1 MGEKSAAEAKALKTQ
16 QELTQNVEDEKQD
29 TDRSKKVFED
39 RLSKEKHDAETIE
52 ATKLEQEDERDLDE
66 SKSAK
71 AKAQHL
77 QARLSEEDVEAWRS
91 QQELARKVEEEKQ
104 KVSETKQTLGERL
117 SNAKRDAASVQDKFT
132 DQLEA
137 RVKTL
142 QDRLASEQAGESK
155 AKDELDAV
163 VAEVRILIAVAG
175 MACVSAIYAFL
186 DRRRLLDRISKQEQ
200 LQRPLMG
207 A

>member
-1 MGEKSAAEAKALKTQ
+1 MGEAALKR
-16 QELTQNVEDEKQD
+16 EVA
-29 TDRSKKVFED
+29 SKN
-39 RLSKEKHDAETIE
+39 IE

-71 AKAQHL
+71 AKVQHL
-77 QARLSEEDVEAWRS
+77 QARLSEEDVETWRS

-117 SNAKRDAASVQDKFT
+117 SKAKRAAASVQDKFT

-137 RVKTL
+137 KVKTL

-155 AKDELDAV
+155 EQDKLNAV

-186 DRRRLLDRISKQEQ
+186 DGRRQLDRIRKQEQ
-200 LQRPLMG
+200 LQRPLLG

>member
-1 MGEKSAAEAKALKTQ
+1 MGEAALKR
-16 QELTQNVEDEKQD
+16 EVASENIAANKLEKEDE
-29 TDRSKKVFED
+29 
-39 RLSKEKHDAETIE
+39 HD
-52 ATKLEQEDERDLDE
+52 LEE

-71 AKAQHL
+71 AKAQRL
-77 QARLSEEDVEAWRS
+77 QASLSEEDVEARRS

-104 KVSETKQTLGERL
+104 KISETKQTLGERL

-137 RVKTL
+137 KVKTL

-186 DRRRLLDRISKQEQ
+186 DRRRQLDRIRKQEQ
-200 LQRPLMG
+200 LQRPLLG